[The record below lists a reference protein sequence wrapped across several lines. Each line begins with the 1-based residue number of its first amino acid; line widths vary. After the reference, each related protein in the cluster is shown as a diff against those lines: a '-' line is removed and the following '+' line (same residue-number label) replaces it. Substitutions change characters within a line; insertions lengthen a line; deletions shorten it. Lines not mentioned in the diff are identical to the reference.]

1 MATTSG
7 TADRAPSLLPAGLT
21 APLGGPPGRRLR
33 PSGAGP
39 LARLAPVVLLL
50 ALPLSVAALRQAG
63 CLTAGWQGRTPV
75 WRQCASPLV
84 ESVQVADLGRG
95 VTAWLTGSVRLDDPV
110 LSGAVT
116 SLLAG
121 LAPGTGTGQQRWF
134 LVLWMAFT
142 AAVLAG
148 LVVAVGTV
156 RGHPH
161 ADPVALALSPVLA
174 LTVLLSADLVPVALA
189 VVAVWAWSR
198 GRTTLAGVLAGLAL
212 LAGPTSAVV
221 LLALALVPPGEAEGA
236 TGRGRDDPRTR
247 IRGTG
252 ILGTGAVGSGTVGTR
267 VLGTGVCR
275 RRRPPPRPVRRSA
288 GSWPRR
294 LPSSSASRWWW
305 RCSTPGR

>member
-33 PSGAGP
+33 PSGGGP

-121 LAPGTGTGQQRWF
+121 LAPGTGTAQQRWF
-134 LVLWMAFT
+134 LVLWMALT

-236 TGRGRDDPRTR
+236 AGRGDEGPASEEPSGTGRGNRRPRSP
-247 IRGTG
+247 
-252 ILGTGAVGSGTVGTR
+252 GSGNRRRPSRRVGR
-267 VLGTGVCR
+267 CGGPPARGHGGGR
-275 RRRPPPRPVRRSA
+275 RRRRRAGGGAVRHAAR
-288 GSWPRR
+288 
-294 LPSSSASRWWW
+294 
-305 RCSTPGR
+305 